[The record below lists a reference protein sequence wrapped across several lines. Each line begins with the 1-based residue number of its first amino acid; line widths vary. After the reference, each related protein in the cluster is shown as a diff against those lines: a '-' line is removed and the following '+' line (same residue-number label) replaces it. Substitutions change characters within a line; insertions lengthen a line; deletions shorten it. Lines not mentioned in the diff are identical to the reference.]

1 MTPIHPEP
9 EETQTPQRAAALELW
24 LVVEMWFASWL
35 ARWQPHRAQPQQM
48 GGHWAHAEAVEA
60 VRVESP
66 CLFYLAHAPRMDV
79 TARRFLARR
88 VCLCLA
94 VMRVRGR
101 GIAGFIE
108 SVGSRRVVYRR
119 WRRLFRV
126 FVDFAR
132 SVRGDGVL
140 PRARVRLPEG
150 GYGPPGVG
158 SERRRARPREAP
170 GRARGH
176 SIYST

>member
-9 EETQTPQRAAALELW
+9 EETHTPQRAAALELW
-24 LVVEMWFASWL
+24 VMVEMWFTSWF
-35 ARWQPHRAQPQQM
+35 ARWQPLRARSLQAS
-48 GGHWAHAEAVEA
+48 GHWAFMETAED

-66 CLFYLAHAPRMDV
+66 WLFYLAHAPRMDV
-79 TARRFLARR
+79 RARRELARR

-119 WRRLFRV
+119 WRLLFRV
-126 FVDFAR
+126 YTDFAR
-132 SVRGDGVL
+132 SVRGDAVL
-140 PRARVRLPEG
+140 PWARVRLPEG
-150 GYGPPGVG
+150 GCGPPGWG
-158 SERRRARPREAP
+158 LRREAP
-170 GRARGH
+170 GQARGRLQ
-176 SIYST
+176 TLN